1 MNKTYKVTFSDR
13 YTFVQNGARRVP
25 LIHRNKIMAR
35 VIVINSGKGGVG
47 KTTTAINL
55 GTSLNRLGKE
65 VIIIDANLNTPNVGL
80 QLGAPIVPVTL
91 NHVLKGKADIEDAIY
106 EHHSG
111 TKIIPSSLSIKELTK
126 FNTKKI
132 PEIIESLRDSCDYVI
147 IDSAAGFGEE
157 VIAVLGVADEVVI
170 VTNPEMPTV
179 TDALKAVKV
188 AREMGK
194 EVNGVIVTRHVN
206 AKYEM
211 PLSSIRSM
219 LETQIIGVIPEDKAV
234 KEALNMRDAVVHT
247 HPRSR
252 VSRKYLEIARKVN
265 GDEVE
270 EVRSFLGRIFGR

>member
-1 MNKTYKVTFSDR
+1 
-13 YTFVQNGARRVP
+13 
-25 LIHRNKIMAR
+25 MAR
-35 VIVINSGKGGVG
+35 IIVINSGKGGVG

-55 GTSLNRLGKE
+55 GTSLNKLGKDV
-65 VIIIDANLNTPNVGL
+65 VIVDANLNTPNVGL

-91 NHVLKGKADIEDAIY
+91 NHVLKGKADIRDAIY
-106 EHHSG
+106 EHSSG
-111 TKIIPSSLSIKELTK
+111 TKIVPSSLSIKELTK

-132 PEIIESLRDSCDYVI
+132 PGIMKELSEFNDYVI

-157 VIAVLGVADEVVI
+157 VMAALEASDEIII

-194 EVNGVIVTRHVN
+194 EVNGVIVTRHAN

-219 LETQIIGVIPEDKAV
+219 LEAQIIGVVPEDKAV
-234 KEALNMRDAVVHT
+234 KEALNLRDAVVHT
-247 HPRSR
+247 HPRSK
-252 VSRKYLEIARKVN
+252 VSKKYLEIARKVS
-265 GDEVE
+265 GE
-270 EVRSFLGRIFGR
+270 EIEERIGFLARILGR